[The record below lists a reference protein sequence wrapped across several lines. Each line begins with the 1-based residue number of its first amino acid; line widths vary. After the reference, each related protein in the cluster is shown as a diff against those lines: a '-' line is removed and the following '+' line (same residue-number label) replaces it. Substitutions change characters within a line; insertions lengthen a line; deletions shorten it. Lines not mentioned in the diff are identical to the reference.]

1 MSFTEVLMNTFVKNV
16 ERNESGQITAPK
28 DRAAVGNFAGIAC
41 IVCNTMLCL
50 AKGGIG
56 LFAGSVSIVADA
68 ANNLAD
74 ASSNI
79 IGMMGFRLAAK
90 PPDADHPYGHGRY
103 EYLAGLCVAAL
114 IMVVGVE
121 LLKESVDK
129 VLHPQPVEF
138 SWALVVVLALSICV
152 KLWMAAF
159 NHKLGDLISSST
171 LEATAVD
178 SRNDC
183 ISTGAVLLAALIS
196 HFFGIE
202 LDAFMGVGVALF
214 ILWSGFQ
221 LVRETVSPLLGGP
234 PEPELVEQIK
244 DRMMSHPEVLGIHD
258 LIVHDYGPGRVFAS
272 VHAEVAAEVDVLESH
287 EVIDLIEYEFRT
299 EDALEVV
306 IHLDPIVTK
315 DPRVAELRGWMAELV
330 RGIDERMTIH
340 DFRMVPG
347 EHNTNLI
354 FDCVAPFDCG
364 FEPDELKAEIRKRV
378 HAEHSD
384 FSCVITVDRSFVG
397 E

>member
-1 MSFTEVLMNTFVKNV
+1 MSVTEALMKTFVKDATP
-16 ERNESGQITAPK
+16 NESGQITDPK
-28 DRAAVGNFAGIAC
+28 SRTAVGNFASVAC
-41 IVCNTMLCL
+41 IICNTVLCL

-56 LFAGSVSIVADA
+56 LMAGSVSIVADA

-79 IGMMGFRLAAK
+79 ISMMGFRMASK

-129 VLHPQPVEF
+129 ILHPQAVEF
-138 SWALVVVLALSICV
+138 SWALVIVLALSIVV

-159 NHKLGDLISSST
+159 NHKLGSLINSAT
-171 LEATAVD
+171 LEATSVD

-214 ILWSGFQ
+214 ILWSGFS
-221 LVRETVSPLLGGP
+221 LVRETISPLLGGP
-234 PEPELVEQIK
+234 PEPELVEQIEK
-244 DRMMSHPEVLGIHD
+244 RMMSHPEVLGIHD

-315 DPRVAELRGWMAELV
+315 DPRVAELRKWVAELAAD
-330 RGIDERMTIH
+330 IDPRMTIH

-347 EHNTNLI
+347 ERNTNLI

-364 FEPDELKAEIRKRV
+364 YTPDELKKEIRRRV
-378 HAEHSD
+378 SWAHEGY
-384 FSCVITVDRSFVG
+384 SCVITIDRSFVG